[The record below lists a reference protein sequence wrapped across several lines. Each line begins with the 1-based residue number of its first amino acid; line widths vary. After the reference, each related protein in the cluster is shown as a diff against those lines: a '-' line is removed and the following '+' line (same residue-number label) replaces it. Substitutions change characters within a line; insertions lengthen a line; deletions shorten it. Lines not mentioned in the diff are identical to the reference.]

1 MRLVPGSNRAQLGNG
16 DLPLGQHLEQ
26 ERFERLVRAIHF
38 VDEQH
43 GRAVLGDRLEQRPLE
58 QELFAEDLRF
68 ALFERGAPGLAQAR
82 AQHLARVVP
91 LVQRRHRVEA
101 FVALQPNQPRAQHL
115 GEDLGALGLADAG
128 RAFDQQRLL
137 EREHDLQRGRER
149 LVDDEGALAEALAD
163 GRGVRHG
170 CVRGIVLRLLHEAR
184 AAVRAAEVVDDAVD
198 LRGVAGG
205 GHVDLHAA
213 HRIDARSPARR

>member
-1 MRLVPGSNRAQLGNG
+1 MCRGPNRSQLGNR

-26 ERFERLVRAIHF
+26 ERLERLVCAIHF

-68 ALFERGAPGLAQAR
+68 PLLERGALGLAQAR
-82 AQHLARVVP
+82 AQHLPRVVP
-91 LVQRRHRVEA
+91 LVERRHRVEP

-128 RAFDQQRLL
+128 GTFNQQRLL
-137 EREHDLQRGRER
+137 EREHDLQRGREG
-149 LVDDEGALAEALAD
+149 LVDDERVIAEAGAD

-170 CVRGIVLRLLHEAR
+170 WARG
-184 AAVRAAEVVDDAVD
+184 
-198 LRGVAGG
+198 
-205 GHVDLHAA
+205 
-213 HRIDARSPARR
+213 